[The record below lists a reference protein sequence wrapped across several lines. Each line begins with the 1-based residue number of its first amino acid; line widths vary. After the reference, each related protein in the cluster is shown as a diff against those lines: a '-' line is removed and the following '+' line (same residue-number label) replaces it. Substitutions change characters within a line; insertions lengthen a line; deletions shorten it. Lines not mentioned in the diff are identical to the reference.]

1 MSRLIWNLLLLHT
14 VIRRFL
20 STYHSNLTFLKAAK
34 SGEKTVMILILK
46 FCLGLLNS
54 FEIIFRQE
62 ASSVLQQKSQKG
74 ISSAFFYFLFGGNVF
89 AQSRRSKVLLF
100 HCKSTE
106 WAGSSRGYSMKD
118 FVCTRIFFS
127 RHVLF
132 YFSVLFYVNLHA
144 KRVIHHTRLKQRVSV
159 LTTVKENFASTSDCE
174 SVLC

>member
-34 SGEKTVMILILK
+34 SGGKTVMILILK
-46 FCLGLLNS
+46 VCLRLLYS

-62 ASSVLQQKSQKG
+62 TSSVLQQKSQKW
-74 ISSAFFYFLFGGNVF
+74 ISSALFYFLLVEIFSPRAGDQKSYF
-89 AQSRRSKVLLF
+89 FTAKAQN
-100 HCKSTE
+100 E
-106 WAGSSRGYSMKD
+106 WGWSSRGYSMKD

-132 YFSVLFYVNLHA
+132 YFSVLFYFNLHA

-159 LTTVKENFASTSDCE
+159 LTTVKENFASTW
-174 SVLC
+174 LFH

>member
-34 SGEKTVMILILK
+34 TGEKTVMILILK

-62 ASSVLQQKSQKG
+62 ASSVLQQKSQKW
-74 ISSAFFYFLFGGNVF
+74 ISSAFFYFLLAEMFLPRANDRKSYF
-89 AQSRRSKVLLF
+89 FTAKAQNEQGVLEAIQWKILF
-100 HCKSTE
+100 VQE
-106 WAGSSRGYSMKD
+106 
-118 FVCTRIFFS
+118 FFFS
-127 RHVLF
+127 RHILF

-144 KRVIHHTRLKQRVSV
+144 KRVIHRTRLKQRVS
-159 LTTVKENFASTSDCE
+159 
-174 SVLC
+174 